1 MPKIYISP
9 SDQTANKYAYG
20 GTNEDKQCERIA
32 DACEVALKRC
42 GFEVKNNKT
51 ASMYDRCRESD
62 NWGADLHVP
71 IHTNAANKKAAG
83 TIIFC
88 WDKSGEG
95 YKASKAIYNVLAP
108 LTPGKSAEGIRVE
121 KDFYEIR
128 FPNAP
133 TAYVEC
139 TFHDVADEAK
149 WIVEHTTEIGE
160 AIAKGICNY
169 FGKKYVEPVVEK
181 TEEKA
186 VEKANTDGTTVTLP
200 TLKSGSKGN
209 RVKAVQALLK
219 GYGYGLGIWGVDG
232 DFGAATVEA
241 VKKFQKK
248 NGLTADGIVGAKTWK
263 ALLGL

>member
-1 MPKIYISP
+1 MAKKIYLSP

-20 GTNEDKQCERIA
+20 GTNEEKQCERIA

-42 GFEVKNNKT
+42 GFSVKNNKT

-71 IHTNAANKKAAG
+71 IHTNAANKSAAG

-108 LTPGKSAEGIRVE
+108 LTPGKSSEGIRVE
-121 KDFYEIR
+121 QDFYEIR
-128 FPNAP
+128 YPSAP

-139 TFHDVADEAK
+139 TFHDVASEAK
-149 WIVEHTTEIGE
+149 WIIEHTTEIGE
-160 AIAKGICNY
+160 AICKGICNY
-169 FGKKYVEPVVEK
+169 FGVKYVEPVVEK
-181 TEEKA
+181 EEAK
-186 VEKANTDGTTVTLP
+186 ETSGVTLP

-209 RVKAVQALLK
+209 QVKAVQALLK

-248 NGLTADGIVGAKTWK
+248 KGLTANGIVDAKTWA